1 MVHLCKLLKS
11 YDNLVIA
18 LESKAN
24 ELTLEFLTTQL
35 LHEELRKKGAR
46 GVGEDGTTFITK
58 HKKFN
63 IPTLAT
69 QSIEEKRKHK
79 RTDLHNYCKKHGH

>member
-1 MVHLCKLLKS
+1 MVHLCKLSKS

-18 LESKAN
+18 LELRAN

-63 IPTLAT
+63 IPTLET
-69 QSIEEKRKHK
+69 KSRG
-79 RTDLHNYCKKHGH
+79 KKKTLEDGLAQLL